1 MSYLFSFLLS
11 HCFDFSSIS
20 FIILKNVSLKLSL
33 FSGLILINIK
43 LPIKST
49 KDIKTLLRNFFK
61 FFLTKNEYDYG
72 HINDNAVSVIKE
84 LNEKYEVFI
93 GTSFIFREI
102 VSDSGIF
109 VKNKYDFL
117 MKNFPFLDPMNF
129 VFVGNKSILKCD
141 IFIDDKIEN
150 LTGGDIKILYTA
162 YHNKSISDEEL
173 KKLGIIR
180 AKDWLDIKRILIDN
194 MEV

>member
-1 MSYLFSFLLS
+1 MRKKTIVIDMDDTITSETLTEIINEYLGTNYKDE
-11 HCFDFSSIS
+11 DFEG
-20 FIILKNVSLKLSL
+20 FYKQDII
-33 FSGLILINIK
+33 
-43 LPIKST
+43 
-49 KDIKTLLRNFFK
+49 KDKDDFFK

-93 GTSFIFREI
+93 GTSFIFKEI

-117 MKNFPFLDPMNF
+117 MKNFPFLNPMNF